1 METLVNIVVIAGVAS
16 VGLLWTFSL
25 AGAAAAIWETIA
37 DQAQE
42 LIKRIKG

>member
-1 METLVNIVVIAGVAS
+1 MEALANVAVIVGVAS
-16 VGLLWTFSL
+16 VALLWAFSL
-25 AGAAAAIWETIA
+25 VGAAATIWETIA